1 MARQPYPLSTYGWV
15 LQLSEENPNNW
26 IAVAPNGYARL
37 KFDGTNLLF
46 SGSGSA
52 WQIIATSTPGANAF
66 LEGGNA
72 FGVKAV
78 LGTLDPNDLGI
89 ITNGTEKMIV
99 LQTGEVLVGYNAPV
113 AGETFGVLG
122 NVNIEGSETLTD
134 GVDTLTIDKSSMT
147 ASSGLNIA
155 ATGAIDLTTVGSGS
169 FKTGTDL
176 NLDPLGELQI
186 NGAPGGAGDVL
197 TSNGA
202 GVPPTWQALPPGPVN
217 PFIQDGNS
225 FAATAVLGTNDNFD
239 LTFETNNVTHA
250 TLTTGGEF
258 LVGYSAPAG
267 TETLGVLGDAR
278 VEGSEVITD
287 GVDTLTLDKNSATA
301 SNALTLS
308 STGNLDLSTPAS
320 TTITTGGSTTLSA
333 TTNLNLNPTGELQV
347 NGATGGA
354 GDVLTSNGAGVP
366 PTWQALPPAP
376 VNPFVQGGNSFAA
389 TAVLGTNDNFNLEFE
404 TNAVTRT
411 TLTNAG
417 EFLVGYGAPVGTETL
432 GTSGTLY
439 VGLRALVGASSF
451 SGSENLKVQGGA
463 LLDDGGA
470 KTAFLGLGK
479 GTNAGVSGPQEG
491 HFRYNETSNTGQLSV
506 GAGPFYDLITSNT
519 ISTTA
524 FVQGGN
530 TFGSLAN
537 LGTNDGNDLAFKTN
551 NTEKARLLTGG
562 QFVVGNTASIND
574 ASLRVFRSKAGTAST
589 TYATVIQQTVTG
601 TDTGFIGGENIV
613 TTAYADAPDT
623 QGSGAAL
630 NVQMNPDGSGTKS
643 IMTGA
648 QVLAQ
653 VQSTALGAAGAV
665 TTLYGQ
671 SSTVGYSFASTP
683 TSGAVTNAFH
693 YRMFG
698 LPNSS
703 ALRTITNNYGL
714 RVDNQGSTGIT
725 NSYGIDVVA
734 QSGSATTNIGI
745 RSQSTSGAGV
755 FGAGS
760 LSGTEAVRVSG
771 NGLLVDGTQLTGSVT
786 TTLALNNSGGPIN
799 IGNNAD
805 AFSMNL
811 GTGAAARTVTIG
823 NQTGAS
829 SVKVDAGTGNI
840 DIGVGA
846 QARSINVGTGA
857 AAQTVSVGS
866 TNGASSMT
874 IDAGT
879 GTINVGT
886 SASAR
891 TTNIATGAAAQ
902 TVNVGSTNTT
912 STTTLQSGTG
922 YINATNRF
930 YVKNASGLYVLDGG
944 GTNGLNLNQQSGTIH
959 QWSGQGTTTTMRSN
973 VVLDMNN
980 NITSTADGSYNIG
993 TESLRFAQITEKTV
1007 ATKTHA
1013 AFAGSL
1019 SYQETGAL
1027 QTSTNGFTTIYTL
1040 ALVDNSGYWIEVFFV
1055 GRDTG
1060 SGNRGMFRRQICG
1073 YRQGGG
1079 AANVGGNATIGT
1091 DYNPGGWGGVQLTT
1105 SGNNIV
1111 AQVNGAVA
1119 TTINWVCT
1127 VRWQYVSSNV

>member
-1 MARQPYPLSTYGWV
+1 MAKQPYPLSTYGWV

-52 WQIIATSTPGANAF
+52 WQIIATATPGANAF

-72 FGVKAV
+72 FGIKAL

-99 LQTGEVLVGYNAPV
+99 LQTGEVLVGYGAPV
-113 AGETFGVLG
+113 VGETFGVLG
-122 NVNIEGSETLTD
+122 DVHVEGQETITD
-134 GVDTLTIDKSSMT
+134 GVDVLTLTKSSVA
-147 ASSGLNIA
+147 ASAGLNVA
-155 ATGAIDLTTVGSGS
+155 ATGALDLTTVGSGS
-169 FKTGTDL
+169 FSAGADL
-176 NLDPLGELQI
+176 NLAPLGELQI

-239 LTFETNNVTHA
+239 LTFETNNVTRA

-258 LVGYSAPAG
+258 LVGYSAPVG

-287 GVDTLTLDKNSATA
+287 GVDTLTLDKNSITA

-308 STGNLDLSTPAS
+308 STGNLDLTTAAS

-366 PTWQALPPAP
+366 PTWQTPAPVP
-376 VNPFVQGGNSFAA
+376 VNPFIQNGNSFGA

-404 TNAVTRT
+404 TNGSTKA
-411 TLTNAG
+411 TLTNTG
-417 EFLVGYGAPVGTETL
+417 ELFVGYAAQVDNEQLGVLNNFYVGGRAL
-432 GTSGTLY
+432 IGTSSY
-439 VGLRALVGASSF
+439 
-451 SGSENLKVQGGA
+451 SGSETLKVHGWA
-463 LLDDGGA
+463 NIDENGA
-470 KTAFLGLGK
+470 KDAAVQWGK
-479 GTNAGVSGPQEG
+479 GTNAAVSQANHGAI
-491 HFRYNETSNTGQLSV
+491 RYNETSDKLQASLN
-506 GAGPFYDLITSNT
+506 GAAYEDLITSST
-519 ISTTA
+519 ISATA
-524 FVQGGN
+524 FVQDGN
-530 TFGSLAN
+530 SFGALAT
-537 LGTNDGNDLAFKTN
+537 LGTNDGNDLSFETN
-551 NTEKARLLTGG
+551 NVARARLTTGG
-562 QFVVGNTASIND
+562 HFVIGNTGTVNGAR
-574 ASLRVFRSKAGTAST
+574 LRVFQTPTGDAST
-589 TYATVIQQTVTG
+589 KYATVVEQTVTG
-601 TDTGFIGGENIV
+601 ADTGFIGGESV
-613 TTAYADAPDT
+613 TTTPYVDAPST
-623 QGSGAAL
+623 QGSGACL
-630 NVQMNPDGSGTKS
+630 NVQMAPDGSGTKS
-643 IMTGA
+643 IMAGT
-648 QVLAQ
+648 QTQAQ

-671 SSTVGYSFASTP
+671 TSTTGYSFASTP
-683 TSGAVTNAFH
+683 TSGAITNAFH

-703 ALRTITNNYGL
+703 GARTITNNYGL
-714 RVDNQGSTGIT
+714 RVDNQGATGVS
-725 NSYGIDVVA
+725 NAFGIDVLA
-734 QSGSATTNIGI
+734 QTGASTTNIGV
-745 RSQSTSGAGV
+745 RSQGSTGAGV
-755 FGAGS
+755 FGTTG
-760 LSGTEAVRVSG
+760 LSGTEAVRVAG
-771 NGLLVDGTQLTGSVT
+771 NGLLVDGTQLTASVSS
-786 TTLALNNSGGPIN
+786 TLALNNSGGAIN

-805 AFSMNL
+805 AQSLNI
-811 GTGAAARTVTIG
+811 GTGAAARTITIG
-823 NQTGAS
+823 NQTGAT
-829 SVKVDAGTGNI
+829 SVKVDSGTGAI
-840 DIGVGA
+840 DIGTGA
-846 QARSINVGTGA
+846 QARSVNVGTGA
-857 AAQTVSVGS
+857 AAQTV
-866 TNGASSMT
+866 A
-874 IDAGT
+874 
-879 GTINVGT
+879 
-886 SASAR
+886 
-891 TTNIATGAAAQ
+891 
-902 TVNVGSTNTT
+902 VGSTNTT

-930 YVKNASGLYVLDGG
+930 YVKNASGLYVLDGA

-959 QWSGQGTTTTMRSN
+959 QWTGQGTTTTMRSN

-1079 AANVGGNATIGT
+1079 AANTGGNATIGS
-1091 DYNPGGWGGVQLTT
+1091 DYNPGGWGGVQLTN

-1111 AQVNGAVA
+1111 AQVNGAA
-1119 TTINWVCT
+1119 LTTINWVCT
-1127 VRWQYVSSNV
+1127 VRWQYVSGNT